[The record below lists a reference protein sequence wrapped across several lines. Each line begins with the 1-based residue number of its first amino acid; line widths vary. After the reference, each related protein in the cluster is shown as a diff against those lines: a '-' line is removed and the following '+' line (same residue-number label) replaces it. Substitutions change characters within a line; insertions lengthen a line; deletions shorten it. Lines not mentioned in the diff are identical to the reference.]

1 MKKIVQGLFLILLF
15 STVVSCKSRS
25 DADENLA
32 PGTYKIEVEEV
43 LQTSNYTYVR
53 GTDSDGEIWIA
64 VSRQEV
70 KPKSVYYYVRDIQ
83 MDNFTS
89 KELKRTFEK
98 IFFVQVFSEQPI
110 AMADGKPV
118 TSPGSQKAAPEQVTV
133 KIEPAEGG
141 ITIAQL
147 YEKRNSYAGKSV
159 RISGQVIKVNTQIM
173 GSNWIHIQD
182 GSNHKGEYDLTIT
195 TRDEAKAGDLVI
207 AEGSITLNKD
217 FGAGYS
223 YQVIMENARVTK
235 K

>member
-1 MKKIVQGLFLILLF
+1 MKVFIKGSFLILLIA
-15 STVVSCKSRS
+15 TVVSCKSRP

-32 PGTYKIEVEEV
+32 PGTFKIEVAEV
-43 LQTSNYTYVR
+43 LQTSNYTYLR
-53 GTDSDGEIWIA
+53 GTDKGEEIWMA

-70 KPKSVYYYVRDIQ
+70 KPGSTYYYVRDIQ

-98 IFFVQVFSEQPI
+98 IYFVQVFSDQPI
-110 AMADGKPV
+110 AMANGKPV

-133 KIEPAEGG
+133 KIDPAEGG

-147 YEKRNSYAGKSV
+147 YEKRNSYSGKSV

-182 GSNHKGEYDLTIT
+182 GTNHQGEYDLTIT
-195 TRDEAKAGDLVI
+195 TKDEPKVGDFVV

-223 YQVIMENARVTK
+223 YAVIMENARISK